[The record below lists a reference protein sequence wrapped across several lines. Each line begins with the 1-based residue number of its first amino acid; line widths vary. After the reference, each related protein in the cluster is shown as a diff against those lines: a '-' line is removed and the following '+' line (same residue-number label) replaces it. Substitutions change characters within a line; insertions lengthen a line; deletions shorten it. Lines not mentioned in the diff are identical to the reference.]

1 MVYKVAIYPM
11 LYELL
16 PCSVAAGQS
25 GQIHC
30 WVHNHGSGE
39 IGLKQEN
46 TFFERSQRPIFTTLS
61 RLHSSDD
68 QSSVDT
74 KPTNGFDGNLAKL
87 LKIVP

>member
-11 LYELL
+11 LNELL

-25 GQIHC
+25 GHIHC

-39 IGLKQEN
+39 IGQKQKN
-46 TFFERSQRPIFTTLS
+46 TLFERSQRPIFTTLS
-61 RLHSSDD
+61 RLHSPDD

-74 KPTNGFDGNLAKL
+74 KLANGLDGNLAKL
-87 LKIVP
+87 LKLIT